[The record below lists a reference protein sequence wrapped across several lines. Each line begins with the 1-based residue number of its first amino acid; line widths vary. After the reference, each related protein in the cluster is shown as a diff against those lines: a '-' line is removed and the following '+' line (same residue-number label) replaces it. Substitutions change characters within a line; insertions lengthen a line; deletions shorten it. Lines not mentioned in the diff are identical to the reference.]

1 MNMIDQI
8 AQAIAEADSSDF
20 QAESARYRRLALSAL
35 RPLANPTDAM
45 IDAAHKAASFD
56 DLWAINSRRD
66 FKRAVEAMLAV
77 AVLATAP
84 KQVRDA

>member
-1 MNMIDQI
+1 MIDQI
-8 AQAIAEADSSDF
+8 ARAIAEADGSDF
-20 QAESARYRRLALSAL
+20 QAESARYRRLALAAL
-35 RPLANPTDAM
+35 RPLANPSDAM
-45 IDAAHKAASFD
+45 VDAAHKAASFD

-66 FKRAVEAMLAV
+66 FKRAVKAMLAL